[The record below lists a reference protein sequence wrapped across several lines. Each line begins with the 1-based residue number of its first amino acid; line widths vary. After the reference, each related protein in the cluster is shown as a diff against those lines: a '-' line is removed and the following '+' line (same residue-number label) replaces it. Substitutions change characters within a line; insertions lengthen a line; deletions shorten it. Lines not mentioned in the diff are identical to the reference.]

1 MVIKRIAAYFIDI
14 LIVTIAASMLASIS
28 YLNPQLEKY
37 NEVYDEYLKI
47 YDEINE
53 LEGENSNEILEK
65 SIEKLNDV
73 NYDLDKNNI
82 YGTIIS
88 IALTVAYF
96 VFFQKYNNGQTLGK
110 KLLKIKINEDL
121 SLAKYF
127 VRSLILHSVF
137 ANALKVIL
145 IINVSK
151 KNYILANNALS
162 VVTLIVEI
170 TILTMVILRAD
181 NRGLHDI
188 IVGSSV
194 TLKQD

>member
-1 MVIKRIAAYFIDI
+1 MVKNRGK
-14 LIVTIAASMLASIS
+14 
-28 YLNPQLEKY
+28 N
-37 NEVYDEYLKI
+37 LKI

-53 LEGENSNEILEK
+53 SEGENSNEILEK

-137 ANALKVIL
+137 ANSLKVIL